1 MECEPAVQRGSLDDS
16 RLAQARENSCGLF
29 MKNPAQEFLQE
40 LGNLPPDT
48 FESRFS
54 RASNQLGLAGTL
66 TRNELSLLYDA
77 TFRATLCNL
86 AINGLGALAGKLPT
100 DQEKNRCKVERDY
113 MTAREIFY
121 ASPGWQM
128 LDEAE
133 QETIEKVFL
142 SVAVADEK
150 LAW

>member
-1 MECEPAVQRGSLDDS
+1 
-16 RLAQARENSCGLF
+16 
-29 MKNPAQEFLQE
+29 
-40 LGNLPPDT
+40 
-48 FESRFS
+48 
-54 RASNQLGLAGTL
+54 
-66 TRNELSLLYDA
+66 
-77 TFRATLCNL
+77 
-86 AINGLGALAGKLPT
+86 
-100 DQEKNRCKVERDY
+100 

>member
-1 MECEPAVQRGSLDDS
+1 
-16 RLAQARENSCGLF
+16 

-54 RASNQLGLAGTL
+54 RASNQLGLAEEL
-66 TRNELSLLYDA
+66 TRNELTLLFEA

-86 AINGLGALAGKLPT
+86 AINGLGALAGKIQCE
-100 DQEKNRCKVERDY
+100 QETRRCKLERDF
-113 MTAREIFY
+113 MVARDILY
-121 ASPGWQM
+121 ASPGWQT
-128 LDEAE
+128 LDEPE

-142 SVAVADEK
+142 SVMVSDDK

>member
-1 MECEPAVQRGSLDDS
+1 
-16 RLAQARENSCGLF
+16 

-54 RASNQLGLAGTL
+54 RASNQLGLGGEL
-66 TRNELSLLYDA
+66 TRNELTLLYEA

-86 AINGLGALAGKLPT
+86 AINGLGKLAGKIPSE
-100 DQEKNRCKVERDY
+100 QESNRWKLERDF
-113 MTAREIFY
+113 MVARDIFY
-121 ASPGWQM
+121 ASPGWQT
-128 LDEAE
+128 LEPFE

-142 SVAVADEK
+142 GVMVVDDK

>member
-1 MECEPAVQRGSLDDS
+1 
-16 RLAQARENSCGLF
+16 
-29 MKNPAQEFLQE
+29 MKNQAQEFLQE

-54 RASNQLGLAGTL
+54 RASTQLGLAGEL
-66 TRNELSLLYDA
+66 TRNELTLLYDA

-86 AINGLGALAGKLPT
+86 AINGLGRLAGKILS
-100 DQEKNRCKVERDY
+100 DQELNRCKLEKDFMVARD
-113 MTAREIFY
+113 IFY
-121 ASPGWQM
+121 ASPGWQT
-128 LDEAE
+128 LDPPE

-142 SVAVADEK
+142 SVMVAPDK

>member
-1 MECEPAVQRGSLDDS
+1 M
-16 RLAQARENSCGLF
+16 AQAHETYFGQP

-54 RASNQLGLAGTL
+54 RASNQLGLAGEL
-66 TRNELSLLYDA
+66 TRNELTLLYEA

-86 AINGLGALAGKLPT
+86 AINGLGTLAGKIPNE
-100 DQEKNRCKVERDY
+100 QEPNRSKLERDF
-113 MTAREIFY
+113 MVARDIFY
-121 ASPGWQM
+121 ASPGWQT
-128 LDEAE
+128 LEPLE
-133 QETIEKVFL
+133 QATIEKVFL
-142 SVAVADEK
+142 GVMVADDK